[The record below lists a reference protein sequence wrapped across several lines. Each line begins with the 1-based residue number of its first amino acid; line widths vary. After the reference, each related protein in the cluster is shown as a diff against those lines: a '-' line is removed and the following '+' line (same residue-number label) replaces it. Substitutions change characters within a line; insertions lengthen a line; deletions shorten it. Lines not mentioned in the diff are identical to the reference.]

1 MLLLMLL
8 ALLTLTPLLQV
19 TKTIDGGSTAATQKW
34 MRLFMAPGVAH
45 CGMDTTPY
53 FDALVAWTE
62 NNTAPETIM
71 HAVGGP
77 NSTTRPL
84 CPHPHV
90 ALYKG
95 SGSTDVA
102 TNFEC
107 GPNPVDAS
115 GRVDEVEVVNRRQ
128 NLRIFGQPYIPSAPC
143 PGCPAEKNANGG
155 DCTTKQVTSLYEARE
170 PTAPLAQ
177 PALDIVWN
185 NQWPQLCKDEYP
197 ADAVTR
203 FGVRANANNDFN
215 VSAQRAAEANHL
227 PRHINR
233 TN

>member
-95 SGSTDVA
+95 SGSTDKA
-102 TNFEC
+102 ENFAC
-107 GPNPVDAS
+107 GANPSALTKDKPSCDA
-115 GRVDEVEVVNRRQ
+115 RVNMR
-128 NLRIFGQPYIPSAPC
+128 LFGKPFVPSAPC
-143 PGCPAEKNANGG
+143 PGC
-155 DCTTKQVTSLYEARE
+155 
-170 PTAPLAQ
+170 
-177 PALDIVWN
+177 
-185 NQWPQLCKDEYP
+185 
-197 ADAVTR
+197 
-203 FGVRANANNDFN
+203 
-215 VSAQRAAEANHL
+215 
-227 PRHINR
+227 
-233 TN
+233 